1 MKETLKLVATTII
14 SIITLMTLT
23 SCSLENQFSEEDVI
37 KYLED
42 KYGTEFTYMRTV
54 GDGDLTTKKNVS
66 SFARQPD
73 HKGREVFVVTS
84 LDGNKVVHRDNYVA
98 IKYEDKTVELINSCT
113 KKVFDKYKIIYVP
126 VTGQT
131 FEEKFNND
139 MSFEDYIKDSGNLLR
154 FDVIIPNDCDW
165 TYGDREVSKLKSA
178 LDSERV
184 HCCVNVYKAK
194 TGEIYDKIQDYSDC
208 YDKDASF
215 DEQAYFEVGDKKGK
229 EESVTENTT
238 EETSTE
244 EPSIEEPSTEE
255 VST

>member
-1 MKETLKLVATTII
+1 MKETLKSVVTIMV
-14 SIITLMTLT
+14 SIFTLMALT
-23 SCSLENQFSEEDVI
+23 SCSLENKFSEEDVI

-42 KYGTEFTYMRTV
+42 KYETEFTYINTV
-54 GDGDLTTKKNVS
+54 GDGDLTVKKNVS

-84 LDGNKVVHRDNYVA
+84 LEEGKVVHRDNYVA

-126 VTGQT
+126 VSGQT
-131 FEEKFNND
+131 LDEKFDND
-139 MSFEDYIKDSGNLLR
+139 MSFEDYIKDSENLLR
-154 FDVIIPNDCDW
+154 FDVIIPNNCDW
-165 TYGDREVSKLKSA
+165 TYGDREVSKVKSA
-178 LDSERV
+178 LDSGHV

-194 TGEIYDKIQDYSDC
+194 TSEIYDKIQDYSDY
-208 YDKDASF
+208 YDKEDSF
-215 DEQAYFEVGDKKGK
+215 DETAYFEVGDKKGK

-238 EETSTE
+238 KETSAEDT
-244 EPSIEEPSTEE
+244 SATE

>member
-14 SIITLMTLT
+14 SIITLMALT
-23 SCSLENQFSEEDVI
+23 SCSLENQFNEEDVI
-37 KYLED
+37 RYLED

-84 LDGNKVVHRDNYVA
+84 LDGSKVVHRDNYVA

-131 FEEKFNND
+131 LEEKFDND
-139 MSFEDYIKDSGNLLR
+139 MAFEDYIKDSGNLLR

-178 LDSERV
+178 LDSEHV

-194 TGEIYDKIQDYSDC
+194 TGEIYDKIQDYSDY

-229 EESVTENTT
+229 EESVTEETTENTTEETT

-244 EPSIEEPSTEE
+244 E

>member
-14 SIITLMTLT
+14 SIITLMALT
-23 SCSLENQFSEEDVI
+23 SCSLENQFSEEDVT

-84 LDGNKVVHRDNYVA
+84 LDGGKVVHRDNYVA
-98 IKYEDKTVELINSCT
+98 IKYEDKTVEIINSCT

-131 FEEKFNND
+131 LDEKFNND
-139 MSFEDYIKDSGNLLR
+139 MAFEDYIKDSGNLLR
-154 FDVIIPNDCDW
+154 FDVIIPADCDW

-178 LDSERV
+178 LDSENV

-194 TGEIYDKIQDYSDC
+194 TCEIYDKIQDYSDY

-229 EESVTENTT
+229 EESVTEETTENTT
-238 EETSTE
+238 EATT
-244 EPSIEEPSTEE
+244 EEPSTEE